1 MGYTNG
7 FIKTMKQFNEYNE
20 LVEGKFGSVY
30 NIKDIKTLAD
40 AEDPEIVISGMGT
53 MKLSTAKQRIVE
65 IYKDLFRDALQSLKN
80 KSDFAENQ
88 LSIVQGR
95 LTSFVGAVADVEV
108 EMRKPQYKRKLTML
122 KKKK

>member
-1 MGYTNG
+1 
-7 FIKTMKQFNEYNE
+7 MKQFNEYNE
-20 LVEGKFGSVY
+20 LVEGKFGSIY
-30 NIKDIKTLAD
+30 DMKDIKTLAD

-53 MKLSTAKQRIVE
+53 MKLSTAKQRIAE
-65 IYKDLFRDALQSLKN
+65 IYKDLFRDALQSSKN

-108 EMRKPQYKRKLTML
+108 EMRRPQYKRKLTTL

>member
-1 MGYTNG
+1 
-7 FIKTMKQFNEYNE
+7 MKEFNEYNE
-20 LVEGKFGSVY
+20 LVEGKFGSIY
-30 NIKDIKTLAD
+30 DMKDIKTLAD

-65 IYKDLFRDALQSLKN
+65 IYKDLFRDALQSSKN
-80 KSDFAENQ
+80 KSDFAEKQ

-108 EMRKPQYKRKLTML
+108 EMRRPQYKRKLTML
-122 KKKK
+122 KKKR